1 MTSGKIEKSTI
12 FLFFVDKPFFIDK
25 IILKNN
31 LMITRRLYEIKIYR
45 CDEEKDR
52 RGTPITIHLK
62 SWRKPFQST
71 LIFSTACVR
80 IKKWAILLQM
90 KLNADIMRI
99 EVILL
104 TWWQEKSCRL
114 FAL

>member
-1 MTSGKIEKSTI
+1 
-12 FLFFVDKPFFIDK
+12 
-25 IILKNN
+25 
-31 LMITRRLYEIKIYR
+31 MITRRLYEIKIYR

-104 TWWQEKSCRL
+104 TSKVFYFLEL
-114 FAL
+114 GL